1 GRIGGVLWAPA
12 GGGAGR
18 SPGGRR
24 AVGGRGA
31 AGAPPTDGTDRAAA
45 ELYPRLL
52 AAVAGTAVRVSVQH
66 WCERPD
72 ELAFADVFREVF
84 DLLAAGL
91 PAPAR

>member
-1 GRIGGVLWAPA
+1 MRNLGVQMADESGLAEA
-12 GGGAGR
+12 IAR
-18 SPGGRR
+18 RLR
-24 AVGGRGA
+24 AVPEADA

-72 ELAFADVFREVF
+72 ELAFADVFRKVF

>member
-1 GRIGGVLWAPA
+1 PDAGAPPE
-12 GGGAGR
+12 GGAGR
-18 SPGGRR
+18 AAPG
-24 AVGGRGA
+24 
-31 AGAPPTDGTDRAAA
+31 
-45 ELYPRLL
+45 LYPRLL

-72 ELAFADVFREVF
+72 VSYADVFREVF

>member
-1 GRIGGVLWAPA
+1 PISARIAVTNFSPSSSRATLRSS
-12 GGGAGR
+12 R
-18 SPGGRR
+18 SPSPDT
-24 AVGGRGA
+24 
-31 AGAPPTDGTDRAAA
+31 GAPPTDGTDRAAA